1 MGLSSAL
8 ATAMSG
14 LRANQ
19 AALSIISSNV
29 ANANTPGYVTQNPN
43 QIEVASGGFG
53 STVQTTGVNRQ
64 LDLFVQNQLRTETG
78 GSAYATQISNILG
91 QLQSVYGTPGGNGT
105 LETALNNFTTS
116 LQSLSNNPSDSSAQ
130 AVALQA
136 AQSLAAELNTTTQGI
151 QSLRTN
157 VDQDIGNSANQANT
171 DLSQIAQINTQLQ
184 GLSPTDP
191 QAATLMD
198 QRDSAI
204 NDLSK
209 LVDIRV
215 VTDSSNQANIFTT
228 TGSQLVSAGFASQF
242 NFSSAGALTPTS
254 LYNANPAKNGVG
266 TLSLHLPNGANI
278 DVVANNIVSSGQIAA
293 DLKLRD
299 QTLVQAQTQVDQFA
313 ATLASSLSDQTTAGT
328 AVTGPPAAG
337 FAVNT
342 SNVLPGNTV
351 NLTYTDSSNIQHQ
364 VSIVNGPSSALPLQ
378 NGPNANPLLVGADF
392 SLGMA
397 NVASQLNTALNSAGL
412 QFTGAGST
420 LNLLGSGSATVNNAS
435 AATTQSSLTSVQSAA
450 SAIHRRQ
457 FALHR
462 PDHGGRLAD
471 DRARGAHL
479 REPGDSRR
487 RVETQRLLDVAADRG
502 RRQYALGFPVLAID
516 LGEVQ
521 LFAADRARLCCAAV
535 QRHDHRLPA
544 AIHQPAEQRLD
555 AGDAAA
561 AGSKRRGLDVAA
573 EVQLDRRRQ
582 YRHRDVEFDSGSE
595 YLCSQCSHHVGRPK
609 HDAKPAAGSRV
620 RRPTCRSAASTTVHL
635 CSVSPCRTSTRSL
648 PTCRRS
654 SRVA

>member
-29 ANANTPGYVTQNPN
+29 ANANTPGYVTQNAN

-364 VSIVNGPSSALPLQ
+364 VSIVNVPSSALPLQ

-435 AATTQSSLTSVQSAA
+435 AATTQSSLTSGN
-450 SAIHRRQ
+450 
-457 FALHR
+457 
-462 PDHGGRLAD
+462 P
-471 DRARGAHL
+471 
-479 REPGDSRR
+479 
-487 RVETQRLLDVAADRG
+487 
-502 RRQYALGFPVLAID
+502 
-516 LGEVQ
+516 Q
-521 LFAADRARLCCAAV
+521 LPLFTDGSSLYTG
-535 QRHDHRLPA
+535 Q
-544 AIHQPAEQRLD
+544 IT
-555 AGDAAA
+555 A
-561 AGSKRRGLDVAA
+561 AGSQMTGLAGRISVNPAILADASKLSVYSTSPPTAA
-573 EVQLDRRRQ
+573 ADNTRSDFLFSQLT
-582 YRHRDVEFDSGSE
+582 S
-595 YLCSQCSHHVGRPK
+595 
-609 HDAKPAAGSRV
+609 AKSNYSPQTGLG
-620 RRPTCRSAASTTVHL
+620 SAAQQFNGTITDYLQQFISQQSNASTLATQL
-635 CSVSPCRTSTRSL
+635 QQGQSVVVSTLQQKFNSTAAVNIDTEMSNLIQVQNTYAANAHIMSVVQSMMQSL
-648 PTCRRS
+648 LQ
-654 SRVA
+654 AQG